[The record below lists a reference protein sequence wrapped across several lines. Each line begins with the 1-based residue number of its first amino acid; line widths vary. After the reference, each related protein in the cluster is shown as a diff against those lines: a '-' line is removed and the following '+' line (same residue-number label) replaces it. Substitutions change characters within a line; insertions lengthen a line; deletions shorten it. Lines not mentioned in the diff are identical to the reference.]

1 MEEMMGTRINKYL
14 SEAGVCS
21 RREAD
26 RLIEAGDVMIG
37 DLMAEKGSRVM
48 PGDKVFVKGQKVDTE
63 DQNILLLV
71 NKKKG
76 IVCTTAKDE
85 VNNIVDY
92 VNFPVRVYPVGR
104 LDKDSRG
111 LILMTNQGDLVNK
124 MMRAGN
130 YHEKEYVVRV
140 DKEITEEFIQS
151 MSKGIY
157 LTELG
162 VKTRPCKVKKLSFDT
177 FKIVLT
183 QGLNRQIRRMCEACN
198 YRVRDLRRVR
208 IMNLTLEGIPEGQ
221 YREIRPEEYKE
232 LLKLLRNSS
241 SAPQKNGKTNHRNA
255 NAGYKK
261 SGNAKGYRS
270 GNAKGRSAK
279 SGNFKNSKSGRR

>member
-26 RLIEAGDVMIG
+26 RLVDSGDVFVG
-37 DLMAEKGSRVM
+37 DRMAEKGTRVL
-48 PGDKVFVKGQKVDTE
+48 PGQKVYVKGNLVNTE
-63 DQNILLLV
+63 DQNIILLV
-71 NKKKG
+71 NKAKG

-85 VNNIVDY
+85 INNIVDY

-140 DKEITEEFIQS
+140 DKEVTEEFIQK
-151 MSKGIY
+151 MSKGIF
-157 LTELG
+157 LRELNQ
-162 VKTRPCKVKKLSFDT
+162 KTRPCKVKKLSYDT
-177 FKIVLT
+177 FKIILT
-183 QGLNRQIRRMCEACN
+183 QGLNRQIRRMSEACG

-208 IMNLTLEGIPEGQ
+208 IMNLTLDGIPEGQ
-221 YREIRPEEYKE
+221 YREIKPEEYKE
-232 LLKLLRNSS
+232 LMKLLKHST
-241 SAPQKNGKTNHRNA
+241 SAPRKS
-255 NAGYKK
+255 
-261 SGNAKGYRS
+261 SGNAYRKPSRNASGKKSKQRS
-270 GNAKGRSAK
+270 GR
-279 SGNFKNSKSGRR
+279 